1 MRRLTAADRRVA
13 ASSFARVRSHATLAA
28 SWPRLIRRR
37 QNSAADRRVAIALKQ
52 TYRYAEEQ
60 L

>member
-13 ASSFARVRSHATLAA
+13 ASSFARVRSHATLGA
-28 SWPRLIRRR
+28 SLPRLFRRR
-37 QNSAADRRVAIALKQ
+37 QTSAAVPIALKQ